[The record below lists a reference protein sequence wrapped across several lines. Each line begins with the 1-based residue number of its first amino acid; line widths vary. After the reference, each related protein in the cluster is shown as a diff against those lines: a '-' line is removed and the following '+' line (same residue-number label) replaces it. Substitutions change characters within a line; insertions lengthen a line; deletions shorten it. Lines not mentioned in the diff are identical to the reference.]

1 MDCPCEERLIRMAM
15 ESVGSV
21 LDIECDLNERTV
33 LITHWGDHEV
43 IAARL
48 KQLSLGES
56 YIRTAETEFTPK
68 LFDGQRR
75 ILIVVLV
82 INLAFFIVEM
92 VSGLLANS
100 MGLVADSLDMLAD
113 ALVYGM
119 SLIVVGAALKSK
131 KRVATLSGYFQ
142 IVLALWGLSEVVR
155 RFIGVEEMPAFQTMI
170 VVSLLALVANSFCLW
185 LLLRTQSKEAHIRA
199 SVIFSANDVVIN
211 AGVICAGVLVRILD
225 SNIPDLLIGIIVFA
239 VVIRGAIRILK
250 L

>member
-211 AGVICAGVLVRILD
+211 AGVICAGVFVRILD

>member
-75 ILIVVLV
+75 ILIAVLV